1 MTRLPL
7 ITSTSQDWQHIDN
20 LLKGSCDKGL
30 EPLLCLQTYQKQHQ
44 SLTSRVLS
52 QVLPQ
57 EAFRPQKHR
66 KIRLD
71 HGMQYD
77 RHI

>member
-1 MTRLPL
+1 MTRLRL

-30 EPLLCLQTYQKQHQ
+30 QLLLCLQTDQKQHQ
-44 SLTSRVLS
+44 VS

-66 KIRLD
+66 KSCLD